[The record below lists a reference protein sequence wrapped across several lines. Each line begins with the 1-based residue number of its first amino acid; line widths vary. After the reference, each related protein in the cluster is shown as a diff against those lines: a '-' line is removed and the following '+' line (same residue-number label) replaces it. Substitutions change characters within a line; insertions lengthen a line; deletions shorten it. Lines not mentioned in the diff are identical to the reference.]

1 MKSPS
6 SSKGD
11 FSIRLPGTLVVK
23 TYRGDYRSFNI
34 GELTTPL
41 CEFKVIDKWLE
52 QLDDGTYEGEFWIGR
67 IDLNSRPWR
76 SRLIL
81 EMQARVLD
89 YRLKETDRPSRR
101 ASVEIPEQDP
111 LVDEA
116 KPAISAQARATSRT
130 RDRSVKPP
138 VVTAPTKSTGRLN
151 RGSAAQQPPQKERRA
166 LEGLVDLFGRELA
179 ELIAQGDQPVK
190 LDATVD
196 RELFRSQRDW
206 LKKNGFTFDLEF
218 QHWLPASS

>member
-1 MKSPS
+1 MKPA
-6 SSKGD
+6 SKSD

-23 TYRGDYRSFNI
+23 TYRGEYRSFNI
-34 GELTTPL
+34 GELSTPL

-52 QLDDGTYEGEFWIGR
+52 QLDDGTYEGEFWIAR

-89 YRLKETDRPSRR
+89 YRLKETDHPSRR
-101 ASVEIPEQDP
+101 APVDIPEQDP
-111 LVDEA
+111 LMEEA
-116 KPAISAQARATSRT
+116 KPSIASQGRTTSRV
-130 RDRSVKPP
+130 RDRSGKSAIVDTPP
-138 VVTAPTKSTGRLN
+138 KGRARSGNAAP
-151 RGSAAQQPPQKERRA
+151 AQEKPQKGRRA
-166 LEGLVDLFGRELA
+166 IEGLVDLFGPELA
-179 ELIAQGDQPVK
+179 ELVVQGDQPVK

-196 RELFRSQRDW
+196 RELFRKQRDW
-206 LKKNGFTFDLEF
+206 LRSNRFSFDLEY

>member
-1 MKSPS
+1 MKSLSP
-6 SSKGD
+6 SKGD

-52 QLDDGTYEGEFWIGR
+52 QLDDGTYEGEFWISR

-101 ASVEIPEQDP
+101 NSVDIPEQDP

-116 KPAISAQARATSRT
+116 KPAISSQGRATLRS
-130 RDRSVKPP
+130 RDRSAKPA
-138 VVTAPTKSTGRLN
+138 VTNTPGKGSGRSDNVASAPPL
-151 RGSAAQQPPQKERRA
+151 QQKERRA
-166 LEGLVDLFGRELA
+166 LEGVVDLFGQELA
-179 ELIAQGDQPVK
+179 ELVAQGNQPIK

-196 RELFRSQRDW
+196 RELFRTQRDW
-206 LKKNGFTFDLEF
+206 LKRNGFSFDLEF